1 MMKHEDIQD
10 DMYLKQVVPNEV
22 NNDDVKIMFSD
33 NSCSGLH
40 TRVCRLFSS
49 VVEMFLF
56 LYKIY

>member
-1 MMKHEDIQD
+1 
-10 DMYLKQVVPNEV
+10 MYLKQVVPNEV
-22 NNDDVKIMFSD
+22 NNDDVNVMFSD